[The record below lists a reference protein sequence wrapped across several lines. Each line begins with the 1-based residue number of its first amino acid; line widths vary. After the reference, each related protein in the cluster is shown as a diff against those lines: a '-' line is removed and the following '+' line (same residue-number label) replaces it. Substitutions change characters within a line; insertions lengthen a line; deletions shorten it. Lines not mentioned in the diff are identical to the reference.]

1 METMLSVG
9 ALITVAAIT
18 PGPNNFIVLDAAMA
32 GGLAR
37 AGAAAAGVVAGSLV
51 LLGLVLL
58 GLGALF
64 AAVPGLGA
72 ILTVA
77 SALYVAWLGVCIIL
91 AAGRPDRA
99 AVALPASIP
108 AIAAF
113 QIINPKAWALVV
125 TAVAATLQAGG
136 SAALLAALLV
146 AITVACLALWALC
159 GVVFAS
165 LLRSRRARLW
175 LDRGLGALLLATAA
189 ALAFPV
195 AFG

>member
-1 METMLSVG
+1 MLSVG

-18 PGPNNFIVLDAAMA
+18 PGPNNFIVLDAAVT
-32 GGLAR
+32 GGFAR
-37 AGAAAAGVVAGSLV
+37 ASAAAAGVVAGSLA

-72 ILTVA
+72 VLTVT
-77 SALYVAWLGVCIIL
+77 SALYVAWLGVSIIL

-99 AVALPASIP
+99 AAVAMPASIP

-113 QIINPKAWALVV
+113 QIVNPKAWALIV
-125 TAVAATLQAGG
+125 TAVAATLQADG

-159 GVVFAS
+159 GVAFAS
-165 LLRSRRARLW
+165 LLRSRRARMW

-189 ALAFPV
+189 GLAFPAV
-195 AFG
+195 IG